1 MVWADMK
8 AFVGSKF
15 CRTEYELINAIAE
28 YKKSLTPEKCASFIS
43 HLKKVKKLFSANFR
57 IKYFI
62 IININLGN
70 TSSYC

>member
-28 YKKSLTPEKCASFIS
+28 YKKSLMSLKMCQLYKSF
-43 HLKKVKKLFSANFR
+43 KKSKE
-57 IKYFI
+57 I
-62 IININLGN
+62 I
-70 TSSYC
+70 